1 LGWDNPYPNGI
12 RPPNNSSVAAC
23 GAAFGDSFTHGDE
36 VSDSQAWPRLLSDL
50 LGCEVV
56 NYGVGGYGQD
66 QALSKYYLTKPNGKF
81 IFIGI
86 YQEMIRRNFAASNR
100 FYGGQKNSFPK
111 PYFVMEGGRMSLRS
125 PPPTLQANLIKKHH
139 DHDRYY
145 ELFDIHF
152 PYFISLAKTIFI
164 RLSSRRFMENRIM
177 PAEVAWE
184 LDESVEKSQKILNI
198 FVETVRRDNMIPIV
212 IIFPAPR
219 NIHDNRKPYEQ
230 YVDLLKRNDPDLCI
244 VDPYDNLRTIYEKRG
259 DLGAPYGHFNAAGNE
274 AIASAVYEAVDATCP
289 HNKKP

>member
-1 LGWDNPYPNGI
+1 LGWDNPYPDGI
-12 RPPNNSSVAAC
+12 RPPNNSSDSAC

-36 VSDSQAWPRLLSDL
+36 VSHSEAWPRLLSDL

-100 FYGGQKNSFPK
+100 FYAGRKNSFPK
-111 PYFVMEGGRMSLRS
+111 PYFVTEDGKMSLRS
-125 PPPTLQANLIKKHH
+125 PPPTLQANSIKKHH

-145 ELFDIHF
+145 APFDIHF

-164 RLSSRRFMENRIM
+164 RASTHQFMKNRIM
-177 PAEVAWE
+177 PAEIAWE
-184 LDESVEKSQKILNI
+184 FDESVEKSQEILNI
-198 FVETVRRDNMIPIV
+198 FVETVRKDDMIPIV
-212 IIFPAPR
+212 IIFPAPHY
-219 NIHDNRKPYEQ
+219 IHDNIKPYKK
-230 YVDLLKRNDPDLCI
+230 YMDSLRRNDPDLCI
-244 VDPYDNLRTIYEKRG
+244 VDPFDSLRTIYEKRG
-259 DLGAPYGHFNAAGNE
+259 NVGAPYGHFNAAGNE